1 MKNKIKIIWFIL
13 KYGYEKFFYKN
24 FKMYAPSVAGNQE
37 VKGKITIENINFLFP
52 MISLLISKLLFKEK
66 IFNSRSF
73 CKNRSGLNN
82 ANKLKKLFNLYGSDK
97 SKYHDY
103 HYIYSSIFKNPIKVK
118 KILEIGIGTNNTTVL
133 SNMGEAGK
141 PGASLKA
148 YRDFFKKSKIY
159 GADIDNQILFK
170 DDRINTY
177 HVDQTKEKS
186 LKKLFKLL
194 GNGFDLIIDDGLH
207 SHTANLNV
215 IINCLQFLKKGG
227 CLVIEDIS
235 LNSKSIWET
244 ISFVTRFKYK
254 SNLIKAKNSY
264 VFLIFK

>member
-159 GADIDNQILFK
+159 GADIDKKILFK
-170 DDRINTY
+170 DKKILTKY
-177 HVDQTKEKS
+177 VDQTDHQS
-186 LKKLFKLL
+186 IKKLFKSY
-194 GNGFDLIIDDGLH
+194 GDRFDLIVDDGLH
-207 SHTANLNV
+207 SHIANLNLF
-215 IINCLQFLKKGG
+215 IYSLEFLKKGG
-227 CLVIEDIS
+227 CFVIEDIS
-235 LNSKSIWET
+235 LKSKTIWLT
-244 ISFVTRFKYK
+244 ISTILSFKHK
-254 SNLIKAKNSY
+254 CFLIKCKRSY
-264 VFLIFK
+264 VFLIYK